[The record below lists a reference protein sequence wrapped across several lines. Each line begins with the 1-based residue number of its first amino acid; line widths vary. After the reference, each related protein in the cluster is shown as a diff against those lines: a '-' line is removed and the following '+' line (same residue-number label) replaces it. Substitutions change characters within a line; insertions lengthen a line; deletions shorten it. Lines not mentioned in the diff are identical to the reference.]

1 MERVEWKVEER
12 ARFASAGNTRNPR
25 NVRETKFGGHCEAAT
40 RLGGQ
45 LFSQGRGQPTEASRE
60 ATRQFRMIYIYE
72 RYWRLIAAARCIALT
87 ESYWRRPVF

>member
-1 MERVEWKVEER
+1 MERVEWKER
-12 ARFASAGNTRNPR
+12 GPGSLSGEHPR

-45 LFSQGRGQPTEASRE
+45 MFPRVAANQQKHRG